1 MFTQKKRLASAI
13 ALAVV
18 ASTATAAPTFD
29 WTPTSYSTEGAKTG
43 ASFTAPTVKIT
54 MGAEYAKDD
63 LIEFAYSSKFLST
76 YSPPGTLTA
85 YKKCTD
91 GASPAVKITGDAS
104 NNGGTMTLGLISSTT
119 TSKTYRITATN
130 DTIKSSGVA
139 ATNVCNSAVASL
151 NTTIGAVV
159 SVGSVVFDGPAVN
172 AAQALTGT
180 YKATLSNGVTDLD
193 GGSQTISDNGAS
205 PADLTDDV
213 GQLIT
218 FATQYQ
224 VDASATSATALFNGI
239 VDVAATPTRT
249 KFDGVATDI
258 LTIDIDEAASAVVT
272 SGGATDTFVS
282 GTPADTEVVTAVIT
296 GDWSFLAD
304 ENTTT
309 TGIQNDSVVAT
320 CDGTAAGNAATETF
334 AADGT
339 SVTVAC
345 PAGKVGNIVVTY
357 TTANNGT
364 APLNAISSGAYT
376 MGASMTFE
384 DSGTDLA
391 GTGSVAS
398 TKTLAATGTSAGA
411 FTLNGSTSK
420 VQAYPVG
427 AAVEQ
432 FLWVTNAGSNDGAIV
447 MTATQGGATTA
458 ECSLGTAAGKS
469 LTSVS
474 SLANDCLTAA
484 GITSG
489 RAQLALTV
497 NAAAALVN
505 VYAAYKVTSADD
517 RLALT
522 VTDGITD

>member
-13 ALAVV
+13 ALAAV

-29 WTPTSYSTEGAKTG
+29 WTAMAYSTEGAKTA
-43 ASFTAPTVKIT
+43 ASFRAPTVKIT

-63 LIEFAYSSKFLST
+63 LIELAYSSKFLST
-76 YSPPGTLTA
+76 YSPAGTLTA

-91 GASPAVKITGDAS
+91 GSSPAVAITGTAT

-119 TSKTYRITATN
+119 ATKTYRITATN
-130 DTIKSSGVA
+130 DTITNSGASA
-139 ATNVCNSAVASL
+139 ANVCNSGAAAL

-159 SVGSVVFDGPAVN
+159 SVATVDFDGTAVN
-172 AAQALTGT
+172 AAQTLTGT

-193 GGSQTISDNGAS
+193 GGSIAISDNAGTA
-205 PADLTDDV
+205 ALTDDV
-213 GQLIT
+213 GQIIN

-224 VDASATSATALFNGI
+224 VDASATSVTALFNGV

-249 KFDGVATDI
+249 EFDGVATDV
-258 LTIDIDEAASAVVT
+258 LTIDIDEATAAVVT
-272 SGGATDTFVS
+272 SGGATDNFETS
-282 GTPADTEVVTAVIT
+282 SAADTEVVTAVIT

-357 TTANNGT
+357 TTADNGT

-489 RAQLALTV
+489 RAQLSLTV

-522 VTDGITD
+522 VTDGVTD

>member
-13 ALAVV
+13 ALAAV

-29 WTPTSYSTEGAKTG
+29 WTAMAYSTEGAKTA
-43 ASFTAPTVKIT
+43 ASFTAPTVAIT

-63 LIEFAYSSKFLST
+63 LIEFGYSSKFLST
-76 YSPPGTLTA
+76 YSPAGTLTA

-91 GASPAVKITGDAS
+91 GSSPAVAITGTAT

-119 TSKTYRITATN
+119 ATKTYRITATN
-130 DTIKSSGVA
+130 DTITNSGA
-139 ATNVCNSAVASL
+139 AAANVCNSAAAAL

-159 SVGSVVFDGPAVN
+159 SVASVAFDGTAVN
-172 AAQALTGT
+172 AAQTLTGT

-193 GGSQTISDNGAS
+193 GGSAAISDNAGSA
-205 PADLTDDV
+205 ADLTDDV
-213 GQLIT
+213 GQLIN

-224 VDASATSATALFNGI
+224 VDASATSVTALLNGV

-249 KFDGVATDI
+249 EFAGVATDV
-258 LTIDIDEAASAVVT
+258 LTIDIDEATAAVVT
-272 SGGATDTFVS
+272 SGGATDNFETS
-282 GTPADTEVVTAVIT
+282 SAADTEVVTAVIT

-320 CDGTAAGNAATETF
+320 CDGSAAGNAATETF
-334 AADGT
+334 ATDGT
-339 SVTVAC
+339 SVTVVC

-364 APLNAISSGAYT
+364 APLSAISSGAYT

-384 DSGTDLA
+384 DSGTDLG

-432 FLWVTNAGSNDGAIV
+432 FLWVTNAGANDGAIV

>member
-1 MFTQKKRLASAI
+1 
-13 ALAVV
+13 
-18 ASTATAAPTFD
+18 
-29 WTPTSYSTEGAKTG
+29 
-43 ASFTAPTVKIT
+43 

-63 LIEFAYSSKFLST
+63 LIELAYSSKFLST
-76 YSPPGTLTA
+76 YSPAGTLTA

-91 GASPAVKITGDAS
+91 GSSPAVAITGTAT

-130 DTIKSSGVA
+130 DTITNSGASA
-139 ATNVCNSAVASL
+139 ANVCNSGAAAL

-159 SVGSVVFDGPAVN
+159 SVATVDFDGTAVN
-172 AAQALTGT
+172 AAQTLTGT

-193 GGSQTISDNGAS
+193 GGSIAISDNAGTA
-205 PADLTDDV
+205 ALTDDV
-213 GQLIT
+213 GQIIN

-224 VDASATSATALFNGI
+224 VDASATSVTALFNGV

-249 KFDGVATDI
+249 AFDGVATDV
-258 LTIDIDEAASAVVT
+258 LTIDIDEATAAVVT
-272 SGGATDTFVS
+272 SGGATDNFETS
-282 GTPADTEVVTAVIT
+282 SAADTEVVTAVIT

-320 CDGTAAGNAATETF
+320 CDGTAAANAATETF

-357 TTANNGT
+357 TTASNGT